1 MESYAAFHRR
11 SLDDPRGF
19 WAEQAK
25 LIAWH
30 QAFEQVLDD
39 SSAPINRWF
48 VGGKTNLCHN
58 ALDRHVHERG
68 EQKALVF
75 VSTETET
82 LVSPPTSGIVVVN

>member
-48 VGGKTNLCHN
+48 VGGKTNL
-58 ALDRHVHERG
+58 
-68 EQKALVF
+68 
-75 VSTETET
+75 
-82 LVSPPTSGIVVVN
+82 